1 MPPGPTTAQQVVA
14 NAFIEAG
21 IYDPNESPNPKDF
34 SFGLS
39 KLNRLLDAWN
49 SDSAYIYAVDFLQL
63 ILVPN
68 VQPLTIGL
76 GVNITSV
83 SSDGTNATYVG
94 INSYQE
100 GDFVSTANIGTVG
113 GLNFDANGQ
122 TVVAASGSQFSTSNP
137 GAVVASTP
145 VVGMAI
151 YSTPL
156 NIFPTYATLTQR
168 PTRIVDANIILNNLN
183 PIVKCP
189 LRIRDKD
196 WWISNTIPN
205 VPTSIPTDLYY
216 DPLWPNGQI
225 YLWPEQDVNYGL
237 ELEVWNNLAG
247 LTSLNQQFYFSTG
260 YEDAITWKLAES
272 FIPSYNVPGQVAA
285 SIMRMA
291 QMAINKIQINN
302 SQTPKMATRD
312 SGIPRGGRGGTLFN
326 WLNGTTVPPR

>member
-14 NAFIEAG
+14 NSFIEAG
-21 IYDPNESPNPKDF
+21 IYDPNENPNPKDF

-49 SDSAYIYAVDFLQL
+49 SDALYIYAVDFLQL

-68 VQPLTIGL
+68 VQPLTIGQA
-76 GVNITSV
+76 VNITSV

-94 INSYQE
+94 QNNYQE
-100 GDFVSTANIGTVG
+100 GDFVSVGNIGTVG
-113 GLNFDANGQ
+113 GQDFDLSNQIVIAAFPNQ
-122 TVVAASGSQFSTSNP
+122 FVVANP
-137 GAVVASTP
+137 GSTVSSTP
-145 VVGMAI
+145 VTGMAI
-151 YSTPL
+151 YATPQ
-156 NIFPTYATLTQR
+156 NAFPTYATLTQR

-183 PIVKCP
+183 PVVKCP

-225 YLWPEQDVNYGL
+225 YLWPEQNVNYGL
-237 ELEVWNNLAG
+237 ELEVWNNLGG
-247 LTSLNQQFYFSTG
+247 LTSLTQQFYFSTG

-272 FIPSYNVPGQVAA
+272 LCPSYGVPGDRAA
-285 SIMRMA
+285 QISRFG
-291 QMAINKIQINN
+291 QMAINKIQTNN
-302 SQTPKMATRD
+302 SQSPKMATRD
-312 SGIPRGGRGGTLFN
+312 SGIPRGARGGTLFN

>member
-1 MPPGPTTAQQVVA
+1 MPPGPTTAQQVIA

-21 IYDPNESPNPKDF
+21 IYDPNEAPNPKDF
-34 SFGLS
+34 SFGMS

-49 SDSAYIYAVDFLQL
+49 SDALYIYAVDFLQL

-68 VQPLTIGL
+68 VQPLTIGQA
-76 GVNITSV
+76 VNITSV

-94 INSYQE
+94 RNIYQE
-100 GDFVSTANIGTVG
+100 GDFVSTGNIGTVG
-113 GLNFDANGQ
+113 GLLFDLSNQIVIG
-122 TVVAASGSQFSTSNP
+122 ASPSQFIVANP
-137 GAVVASTP
+137 GATVAATP

-151 YSTPL
+151 YAT
-156 NIFPTYATLTQR
+156 NANQFPTYATLTQR
-168 PTRIVDANIILNNLN
+168 PTRIIDANIILNNLS
-183 PIVKCP
+183 PVVKCP

-196 WWISNTIPN
+196 WWIANSIPQ

-225 YLWPEQDVNYGL
+225 YLWPLQNVNYGL

-247 LTSLNQQFYFSTG
+247 LASLAQQFYFSTG

-302 SQTPKMATRD
+302 SQTPKMSTRD